1 MTEDVSGLFYLVNG
15 ILCVFVVEAVRRPTV
30 VSVWIPLRRAT
41 VLGLLLS
48 APAFF
53 IHEELSTINEWTR
66 LPDWA
71 WVAVASVLVFLI
83 ARAHEW
89 TTELVDRLFDRD
101 FRRAEKRLG
110 AVGQDIQRAESLAD
124 IERLLVD
131 EPMRALRLASTALFR
146 EEDGVFRRR
155 VSAGWDAADADMLH
169 AAEPP
174 LAGRL
179 DGGRPFRIDGSAPTH
194 PEHAFPAIWRAPFSA
209 RPSAIRVAASRSSFT
224 AATKPAPTSTAP
236 SATSWA
242 ASPATRGSPIGRLR
256 ARCCASNRILERSS
270 SELPSGAECS
280 GSDGAMTQ
288 WGSRSPAASRRRL
301 REEQVLTARRKPKRA
316 AFGSCSGGRQAVE
329 MNGTRAADD
338 RLVRSATARSSAT
351 GYPTTIR
358 GPSERSNCLRLL

>member
-1 MTEDVSGLFYLVNG
+1 
-15 ILCVFVVEAVRRPTV
+15 VRRPTV

-53 IHEELSTINEWTR
+53 VHEELSTINEWTR

-155 VSAGWDAADADMLH
+155 VSAGWDAADADTLH

-179 DGGRPFRIDGSAPTH
+179 DGGRPFRIDGSGADTPGARL
-194 PEHAFPAIWRAPFSA
+194 PGDLA
-209 RPSAIRVAASRSSFT
+209 RPVLGAPVG
-224 AATKPAPTSTAP
+224 KPRRCFAVVLYGGHEAGTDLDGAE
-236 SATSWA
+236 
-242 ASPATRGSPIGRLR
+242 RDLLGSLARDAEIAYGQVESEMLR
-256 ARCCASNRILERSS
+256 KRIEILEN
-270 SELPSGAECS
+270 ELE
-280 GSDGAMTQ
+280 
-288 WGSRSPAASRRRL
+288 
-301 REEQVLTARRKPKRA
+301 RA
-316 AFGSCSGGRQAVE
+316 
-329 MNGTRAADD
+329 
-338 RLVRSATARSSAT
+338 
-351 GYPTTIR
+351 
-358 GPSERSNCLRLL
+358 SERR